1 MLSERQDLQAA
12 KPEQLRESALTSEV
26 RRLLDGP
33 NLAHIATLLPDGSP
47 HSVPLWVGLEG
58 ELIAILTSPGSRKA
72 RNLSRDPRVA
82 ISVTDRERPTAMGSI
97 RGRVIRLV
105 DGEKT

>member
-33 NLAHIATLLPDGSP
+33 NLAHIATLPPDGSP

-105 DGEKT
+105 DGEKA